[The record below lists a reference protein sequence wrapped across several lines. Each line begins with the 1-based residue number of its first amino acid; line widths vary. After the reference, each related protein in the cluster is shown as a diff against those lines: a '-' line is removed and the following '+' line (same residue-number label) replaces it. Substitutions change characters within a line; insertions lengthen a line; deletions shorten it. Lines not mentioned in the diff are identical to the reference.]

1 MVKKERNK
9 QKAEEIDCPNKI
21 AKLIAIYQQQ
31 IKDIMESGEVAPPG
45 CWIVRYQARGRK
57 ARYWYYKLHSTEKI
71 FPTRNPEINSKYK
84 HLGKAGSP
92 AYLDAVASV
101 LRRTQIEGLE
111 RAIQTLKSGLMDLA
125 DEMEKTQKK

>member
-9 QKAEEIDCPNKI
+9 QKAEEIDYPNKI

-31 IKDIMESGEVAPPG
+31 INELMESGEVAPPG

-92 AYLDAVASV
+92 AYLDGVASV
-101 LRRTQIEGLE
+101 LRRTQIEGLS

>member
-1 MVKKERNK
+1 MVEKPKNK
-9 QKAEEIDCPNKI
+9 QKTEELDYPSKI
-21 AKLIAIYQQQ
+21 TTLIAIYQQQ
-31 IKDIMESGEVAPPG
+31 IKDIIESGEVASPG

-71 FPTRNPEINSKYK
+71 FPTRDPDINSKYK

-92 AYLDAVASV
+92 AYLEAVASV
-101 LRRTQIEGLE
+101 LHRAQIEGLE
-111 RAIQTLKSGLMDLA
+111 RAIQTLKSGLMDLT